1 MVGVDG
7 GLAHFCPRHRLLAP
21 EPGDPGV
28 EACEGAAE
36 RLHLPD
42 AAAFLAVL
50 DALVEEVDA
59 ALAHQSFDGLTLW
72 EEHLDRDAVALADGV
87 HDGVGLGVEA
97 PGVQRDDPS
106 ATVDARE
113 HVDENDALGTEAR
126 DQRDAGRERVDGPRE
141 HVPGAALF
149 HGLEV

>member
-1 MVGVDG
+1 QV
-7 GLAHFCPRHRLLAP
+7 
-21 EPGDPGV
+21 
-28 EACEGAAE
+28 
-36 RLHLPD
+36 
-42 AAAFLAVL
+42 AAALGQLRVAGRTRWG
-50 DALVEEVDA
+50 EVR
-59 ALAHQSFDGLTLW
+59 G
-72 EEHLDRDAVALADGV
+72 RDAVALADGV
-87 HDGVGLGVEA
+87 EDGVGLGVEA